1 MNLMNL
7 DTSFEREV
15 IFQAQRLKDV
25 GRELSSSER
34 KIVQYEKDIV
44 QCGERVAL
52 AKKSQQIYKS
62 AVDEVYRRSLG
73 EVEEVV
79 NMALQYVFFDKNYS
93 VSIEIGDVRSKTIDI
108 LFYDNDTDPPIVMD
122 SKTGVGNGIRTV
134 ESFVLLTY
142 YLISTNI
149 YPFIFADEAYSG
161 VSEAYVDRYF
171 SFVDSLC
178 KKKGLKFG
186 LITHDQRFLI
196 YGNNQYSVSDGNVVH
211 KKLDKAV
218 EKQ

>member
-1 MNLMNL
+1 VNLKDLN
-7 DTSFEREV
+7 TSFEREI
-15 IFQAQRLKDV
+15 IFLAQRINDV
-25 GRELSSSER
+25 GRDLSAYDR
-34 KIVQYEKDIV
+34 KLKQYERDVLDSEKRI
-44 QCGERVAL
+44 EL
-52 AKKSQQIYKS
+52 AQRSQQMYKS

-73 EVEEVV
+73 EVEEVL

-93 VSIEIGDVRSKTIDI
+93 VSIEISDFRSKVIDI

-134 ESFVLLTY
+134 ESFVLLSY

-149 YPFIFADEAYSG
+149 FPFIFADEAYSG

-178 KKKGLKFG
+178 KKKGLRFG

-218 EKQ
+218 ETE